1 MKPVTVCFGEMLWD
15 IFPNGVRK
23 PGGAPFNVAYHLSRL
38 GMDSH
43 IISRTGTD
51 EAGDE
56 LRNILH
62 AWQIPQ
68 ALIQHDPQQ
77 PTGAVLATAD
87 ANHEMHYDIL
97 QPVAWDFIAWQPE
110 QETLVRNAGAFVF
123 GSLAI
128 RNSVSRDTLWK
139 LLGAARFKVFDI
151 NIRPPHSD
159 MDTIRELLNRVDLVK
174 MNEEELQLVLA
185 ASGETYTTPLEGA
198 RAVMLRYGV
207 PQLIITRGSKGAVY
221 VNRHEH
227 YERPAKQVVVKDTVG
242 SGDSFLAGFLSQL
255 LKGRSVSAALDLAV
269 EVSGFVTTREGAC
282 PEYDA
287 AQFGVV

>member
-1 MKPVTVCFGEMLWD
+1 MLWD

-51 EAGDE
+51 EAGDD
-56 LRNILH
+56 LRNILQ

-68 ALIQHDPQQ
+68 ALLQRDLQQ

-110 QETLVRNAGAFVF
+110 QETLVRHAGAFVF

-139 LLGAARFKVFDI
+139 LLDIAPFKVFDI
-151 NIRPPHSD
+151 NIRPPHSN
-159 MDTIRELLNRVDLVK
+159 MDTIRELLSRVDLVK
-174 MNEEELQLVLA
+174 MNEDELQLVLA
-185 ASGETYTTPLEGA
+185 ATNETYTTPLDGA
-198 RAVMLRYGV
+198 RAVMQYYGV

-221 VNRHEH
+221 VNQHEH
-227 YERPAKQVVVKDTVG
+227 HERPAKQVVVKDTVG

-255 LKGRSVSAALDLAV
+255 LKGRSIPAALDLAV